1 MIQQILKIAD
11 EANQGNTNPLEAYV
25 ELKKIE
31 KVLAECLESV
41 KPQAIREADN
51 YTEKSF
57 ERFGVTITKS
67 RAAGRWDYKGIDQ
80 WTKAKNKL
88 IEVEKMA
95 QDAFKLSEKGQTITD
110 PDGVVVEPAKYTE
123 GADII
128 VIKQPKA

>member
-1 MIQQILKIAD
+1 MAD
-11 EANQGNTNPLEAYV
+11 EVTQGNKNPLEVYV

-31 KVLAECLESV
+31 KTLEMCLESV
-41 KPQAIREADN
+41 KPLAIREADT

-80 WTKAKNKL
+80 WKKQNDKL
-88 IEVEKMA
+88 LDIQKMA

-110 PDGVVVEPAKYTE
+110 PDGVVVEAAKYTE

-128 VIKQPKA
+128 VIKQPKI